1 MGFFDTEE
9 GVRQYLEMAE
19 GYDGR
24 DLVAAFE
31 AHLPAGSSVLELGM
45 GPGKDLDL
53 LRSAFAVTGSDAST
67 AFLDLYKKTHPDA
80 DLLQLDAVTLE
91 TERRFDGLYS
101 NKVLHHLTRPK
112 MVASLARQRDLLTDR
127 GLVMHSFWHGEEDGE
142 EHEGLLFTHYTE
154 AQLEEVFGGGYEILE
169 MKRYEEMNADDSVYV
184 VARRT
189 PVRGRH
195 ERG

>member
-24 DLVAAFE
+24 DLVAVLE
-31 AHLPAGSSVLELGM
+31 AHLPRTSSVLELGM

-53 LRSAFAVTGSDAST
+53 LRASFEVTGSDRST
-67 AFLDLYKKTHPDA
+67 AFLDLYRKTRPDA
-80 DLLQLDAVTLE
+80 DLLQLDAVALE
-91 TERRFDGLYS
+91 TDRRFDALYS
-101 NKVLHHLTRPK
+101 NKVLHHLPRDQ
-112 MVASLARQRDLLTDR
+112 MERSLARQREILNAS
-127 GLVMHSFWHGEEDGE
+127 GLVLHSFWYGEEDGE

-154 AQLEEVFGGGYEILE
+154 AQLEEAFGGGYEILE

-184 VARRT
+184 VARKS
-189 PVRGRH
+189 
-195 ERG
+195 